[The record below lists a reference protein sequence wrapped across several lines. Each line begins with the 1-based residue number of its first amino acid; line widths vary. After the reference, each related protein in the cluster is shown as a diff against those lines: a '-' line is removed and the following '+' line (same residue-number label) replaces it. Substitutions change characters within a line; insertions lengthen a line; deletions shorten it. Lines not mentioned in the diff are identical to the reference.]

1 MLKLLLAEDDLDL
14 AQTLVQYLELEGFIC
29 DHVSNGIA
37 GFKLV
42 QKNSYD
48 VLLLDI
54 NMPRLDGLGLC
65 QQLRDQG
72 NDTPVLMLT
81 ARDQLDDKLQGFS
94 AGTDDYLVK
103 PFEMEELLARVRALS
118 HRRSGQSQKLTCGDL
133 QMNLSERSV
142 WRSGQALKLSP
153 TSWRLL
159 ECIMRA
165 SPSPVSREVLMDAA
179 WGDDHPDSNS
189 LKVHIYNLRKAIDGP
204 FPEPLL
210 HTISGAGFAIK
221 PPGTGKANVQIQ
233 D

>member
-37 GFKLV
+37 GLNLIK
-42 QKNSYD
+42 QNSYD

-65 QQLRDQG
+65 QRLREQG
-72 NDTPVLMLT
+72 NDIPVLMLT
-81 ARDQLDDKLQGFS
+81 ARDQLNDKLLGFD

-118 HRRSGQSQKLTCGDL
+118 HRRSGQVQKLTCGEL
-133 QMNLSERSV
+133 QMNLSEKILLRN
-142 WRSGQALKLSP
+142 GQALKLSP
-153 TSWRLL
+153 TGWRLL
-159 ECIMRA
+159 ECLMRA
-165 SPSPVSREVLMDAA
+165 SPSPVTREALMDAA

-189 LKVHIYNLRKAIDGP
+189 LKVHMYNLRKAVDGS
-204 FPEPLL
+204 FSESLL
-210 HTISGAGFAIK
+210 HTISGVGFAIR
-221 PPGTGKANVQIQ
+221 PPGTGKTNV
-233 D
+233 

>member
-37 GFKLV
+37 GYNLIK
-42 QKNSYD
+42 QNNYD

-65 QQLRDQG
+65 QRLRDQG
-72 NDTPVLMLT
+72 NDTPVMMLT
-81 ARDQLDDKLQGFS
+81 ARDQLDDKLQGFN
-94 AGTDDYLVK
+94 AGTDDYLIK
-103 PFEMEELLARVRALS
+103 PFDMEELVARVRALAN
-118 HRRSGQSQKLTCGDL
+118 RRSGQIQMLTCGEL

-142 WRSGQALKLSP
+142 FRGSLAVKLSP

-159 ECIMRA
+159 ECLMRA
-165 SPSPVSREVLMDAA
+165 SPHPVSRSVLMDAA

-204 FPEPLL
+204 FSEPLL

-221 PPGTGKANVQIQ
+221 PPGTGKTNV
-233 D
+233 

>member
-37 GFKLV
+37 ALTLIE
-42 QKNSYD
+42 QNSYD

-65 QQLRDQG
+65 QRLREHG

-81 ARDQLDDKLQGFS
+81 ARDQLDDKLQGFN

-118 HRRSGQSQKLTCGDL
+118 HRRSGQIQKLTCGDL
-133 QMNLSERSV
+133 QMNLSDKNVQRN
-142 WRSGQALKLSP
+142 GHALKLSP

-159 ECIMRA
+159 ERLMRA
-165 SPSPVSREVLMDAA
+165 SPSPVSREELMDAA
-179 WGDDHPDSNS
+179 WGDEHPDSNS
-189 LKVHIYNLRKAIDGP
+189 LKVHIYNLRKAVDGP
-204 FPEPLL
+204 FAEPLL
-210 HTISGAGFAIK
+210 HTISGVGFAIK
-221 PPGTGKANVQIQ
+221 PPGTGKTNA
-233 D
+233 